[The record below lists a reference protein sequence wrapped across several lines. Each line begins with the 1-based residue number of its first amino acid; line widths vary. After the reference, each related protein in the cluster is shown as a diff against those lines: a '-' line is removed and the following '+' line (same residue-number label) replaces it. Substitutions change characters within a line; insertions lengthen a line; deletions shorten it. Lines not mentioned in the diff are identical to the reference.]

1 MAQSKEGSH
10 WVGEQDGL
18 IAEEGRRRGLALGH
32 ELGYEQRQGEKGHPR
47 ENVAERCL

>member
-10 WVGEQDGL
+10 WVGAQDGF

-32 ELGYEQRQGEKGHPR
+32 ELGLR
-47 ENVAERCL
+47 AETR